1 MRLFVIGLLALGSVG
16 AFSVV
21 RTLPQPHPQLVAY
34 SPARGE
40 FPVVSGLAQGYVRYF
55 DGTGAER
62 LLAYNYPEP
71 LNGIRDLAT
80 STLTRAGFE
89 NESQDIALFRAWC
102 EQRYQVLRQELD
114 RLRAQG
120 QKPSSSMLAQ
130 FEPLEQIV
138 KFAAFE
144 AVPGLSPEVQKA
156 RDEQLRIW
164 NEARL
169 EVLRAEQAQQLQTKA
184 QEIPVIYGQP
194 EQSILIKTSTPQVA
208 KPIETPQTH
217 SYGQFTASQGNILIK
232 TAPQPA
238 LQPVEETLEVKLA
251 RQEHL
256 KQFNA
261 ALQRQPAPESP
272 IVKTIPT
279 TQTLLIKTQTGTFE
293 GQQAPQPIEET
304 PEVKRARE
312 EHLKQFN
319 EALLRQPAPET
330 PILKTVPGIQQPQAI
345 QPQPQPIINT
355 RTTFETQPITQPLA
369 IFKTSSFEGQQTPQ
383 PIEETPEVKK
393 AREEHLKQ
401 FNEALL
407 RQPTTPEEPL
417 LKITPT
423 RSQAISFEGQLA
435 PQPVEET
442 PEVKRAREE
451 HLKRFN
457 EAILRQPI
465 DIQQQPLIPTAP
477 IAPFAPQAI
486 VKTTFI
492 QVPGPQAIQDTP
504 EVKLAREQHLL
515 LLNQA
520 KLQAEDKV
528 ADISDMILLE
538 ERERENERLLELEQ
552 RKREEKEAEL
562 ERQMESDRLREET
575 RLLEAERLKI
585 EQEDRLRLES
595 ERLSEKQEI
604 TTTYEKGIPEYLRK
618 AEQFK
623 IISSQAQGQP
633 QPQSQPNIVTQ
644 QQQVQNGFF
653 LRIQTNQPSSIETG
667 EAPISSPAL
676 VFAEKTPNP
685 FLVRYTS
692 EPQVLQPLP
701 FPILA
706 KLKQEVS
713 TASATA
719 STTSSSSSSDSE
731 LEKAT
736 REHFR
741 AHEIALE
748 QLRLANLKNPWNP
761 EPCQH

>member
-194 EQSILIKTSTPQVA
+194 EQSILIKTSKPQ
-208 KPIETPQTH
+208 
-217 SYGQFTASQGNILIK
+217 
-232 TAPQPA
+232 
-238 LQPVEETLEVKLA
+238 
-251 RQEHL
+251 
-256 KQFNA
+256 
-261 ALQRQPAPESP
+261 
-272 IVKTIPT
+272 TIPT

-330 PILKTVPGIQQPQAI
+330 PILKTVPGIQQPQAL

-355 RTTFETQPITQPLA
+355 RTTFENQPITQPLA

-451 HLKRFN
+451 HLKQFN

-492 QVPGPQAIQDTP
+492 QVPGPQPIQDTP

-562 ERQMESDRLREET
+562 ERQMEADRLREET

-595 ERLSEKQEI
+595 ERLAEKQEI

-623 IISSQAQGQP
+623 IISSQAQAQP

-706 KLKQEVS
+706 KLNQEVS

-719 STTSSSSSSDSE
+719 TTTSSSSSSDSE